1 MMLMSYSR
9 QLGKIGGM
17 NYGNKQRSKNKKG
30 ICTAQYSTINR
41 VRIGWFSY
49 HAGV

>member
-9 QLGKIGGM
+9 QLGKIGGK

-30 ICTAQYSTINR
+30 ICTAKYSTINL

-49 HAGV
+49 NAGV

>member
-1 MMLMSYSR
+1 MMLMFCLR

-30 ICTAQYSTINR
+30 ICTAQYGTINR
-41 VRIGWFSY
+41 VRIGRLSY